1 MGVPSPEMEQDN
13 LELVPVS
20 EQRRLYP
27 DYGAWLAA
35 CRDNPGPS
43 SSYTCPVSGISKN
56 IIFAQEV
63 INTNIPSSKKLVM

>member
-1 MGVPSPEMEQDN
+1 MGEMEQDN

-27 DYGAWLAA
+27 DYGAWIAA

-43 SSYTCPVSGISKN
+43 SSYTCPVSGISKFN
-56 IIFAQEV
+56 GALHLLFLL
-63 INTNIPSSKKLVM
+63 IN